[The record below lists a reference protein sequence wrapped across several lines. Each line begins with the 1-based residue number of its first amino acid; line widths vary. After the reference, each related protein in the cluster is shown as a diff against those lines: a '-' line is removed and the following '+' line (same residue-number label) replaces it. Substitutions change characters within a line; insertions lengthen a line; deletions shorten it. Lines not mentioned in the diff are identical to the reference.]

1 MRPAESPITR
11 SRSATCFTAK
21 AQDDALKPEFERA
34 ASSFFRTRRVGRRP
48 RPDLACFA
56 RHALATALLRP
67 MAPSG
72 ASGHLAP
79 GRAPAYLLW
88 VPRTIFLPIANPKL
102 RSAPPAGPDWLHEVK
117 HDGWRAQLHRSSSE
131 VIIFSKNGKD
141 RLHCTP

>member
-1 MRPAESPITR
+1 
-11 SRSATCFTAK
+11 
-21 AQDDALKPEFERA
+21 
-34 ASSFFRTRRVGRRP
+34 
-48 RPDLACFA
+48 
-56 RHALATALLRP
+56 